1 MRAPA
6 CLPTLAVVI
15 TTALSPAPVA
25 AQPTLTTSAANV
37 TPGTGVTLTVSGG
50 VAGQSFA
57 IVGSS
62 VDAGLVFA
70 GNTFRVGT
78 DFAILTIGVL
88 DGSGQGTFAFT
99 PPFRG
104 TTLDRYY
111 LQAAVS
117 PSPAFASF
125 TLTNGVVVRNNDLT
139 SGLVGPAGPTGPQG
153 PMGISGATGPPG
165 PAGPAGPT
173 GPQGISGVVTRVFKQ
188 SQIAPVLADAGPYA
202 FIAEPV
208 TVGVLAGQMLT
219 AWGHAAVG
227 TTAAGG
233 AILEEITIC
242 SQPDGGGPIT
252 DPEGEYF
259 YKLRMPQHT
268 RLPVSVTKRLFL
280 APGVYN
286 VGVCYKTLAG
296 QGANWN
302 SNDFAHIT
310 VLVTR

>member
-6 CLPTLAVVI
+6 CLATMAVVV
-15 TTALSPAPVA
+15 TTALCPTTLA
-25 AQPTLTTSAANV
+25 AQPTLASSAANV
-37 TPGTGVTLTVSGG
+37 APGASVTLTVSGG
-50 VAGQSFA
+50 PAGQSFA

-88 DGSGQGTFAFT
+88 DGSGQAAFSFT

-117 PSPAFASF
+117 PTPAFASF
-125 TLTNGVVVRNNDLT
+125 SLTNGVVVRNNDLT
-139 SGLVGPAGPTGPQG
+139 SGLIGPAGPTGPQG
-153 PMGISGATGPPG
+153 PMGMTGASGAT
-165 PAGPAGPT
+165 GPAGPT
-173 GPQGISGVVTRVFKQ
+173 GPMGPQGGSGVVGRTFMQAQVP
-188 SQIAPVLADAGPYA
+188 SVLADAGPYA
-202 FIAEPV
+202 FIASPA
-208 TVGVLAGQMLT
+208 TVSVGAGQVLT
-219 AWGHAAVG
+219 AWGTAALG

-233 AILEEITIC
+233 AILEEFTIC
-242 SQPDGGGPIT
+242 SQPNAGGFIT
-252 DPEGEYF
+252 DAEGEYF
-259 YKLRMPQHT
+259 YKLRMPQNT
-268 RLPVSVTKRLFL
+268 RLPVSVTKRLL
-280 APGVYN
+280 LSPGVYK

-302 SNDFAHIT
+302 SNDFAHVL
-310 VLVTR
+310 VLVTQ